1 MMQDQKSKAGEVKFR
16 ARLYEQQ
23 VLGAAPL
30 AGELSSE
37 QMLATMRGRIEKTRR
52 DFAELADAHLLKGPF
67 LELGAERCQRSL
79 VLANDFKLEGFA
91 ADLSFESLLYADFLA
106 KQEGFAA
113 MPRRICCDALR
124 LPLADNSIGFA
135 FCYQTLHHF
144 PDPAP
149 ILQEIYRV
157 LKPGAVLFIDEEPIA
172 RVCKLKLWKRRVEP
186 RTSENKYLRYAK
198 DYLLDFVSEP
208 HVNEVD
214 YGICEND
221 DISLAQWERALGQ
234 VAEKNIRLRVL
245 PIPKMMSHITHNSSR
260 WGLRSWMCQGLGG
273 ILTATIQPKAAGSQ
287 TNEAPTEALCCPACR
302 SHLNESAGVLTCQSC
317 GSSYPVRNGIP
328 MLLPREE
335 LNSLYAEK
343 EFASPAS

>member
-1 MMQDQKSKAGEVKFR
+1 MIQDPKSKAGEVKFR

-23 VLGAAPL
+23 VLGANPME
-30 AGELSSE
+30 GELSSE

-52 DFAELADAHLLKGPF
+52 DFAELAEAHLLKGPF

-79 VLANDFKLEGFA
+79 VLANDFGLEGFA
-91 ADLSFESLLYADFLA
+91 ADLSFESMLYADFLA
-106 KQEGFAA
+106 KQVGFAA
-113 MPRRICCDALR
+113 MPKRICCDAMR

-157 LKPGAVLFIDEEPIA
+157 LKPGAVLFIDEEPIT
-172 RVCKLKLWKRRVEP
+172 RVCKLNLWKRRVSP
-186 RTSENKYLRYAK
+186 AGSGNKYLRYAK

-208 HVNEVD
+208 VVNEVD

-234 VAEKNIRLRVL
+234 VAKKSIRLRVL
-245 PIPKMMSHITHNSSR
+245 PLPKFMSRVTHNSSR

-273 ILTATIQPKAAGSQ
+273 ILTATIQPKAAGAAAGK
-287 TNEAPTEALCCPACR
+287 TPGEALCCPACR
-302 SHLNESAGVLTCQSC
+302 GHLNESAGALSCQSC
-317 GSSYPVRNGIP
+317 GSSYPVRQGIP

-343 EFASPAS
+343 EVATPAS

>member
-1 MMQDQKSKAGEVKFR
+1 MQDFKSKAGEVKFR

-23 VLGAAPL
+23 VLGGSPIE
-30 AGELSSE
+30 GELSSE

-52 DFAELADAHLLKGPF
+52 DFAELAGAGLLKGPF

-79 VLANDFKLEGFA
+79 VLANDHGLEGFA
-91 ADLSFESLLYADFLA
+91 ADLSFESMLYADFLA
-106 KQEGFAA
+106 KQEAFKT
-113 MPRRICCDALR
+113 MPQRICCDAQR

-149 ILQEIYRV
+149 IVQEVYRV
-157 LKPGAVLFIDEEPIA
+157 LRPGAVFFIDEEPIA
-172 RVCKLKLWKRRVEP
+172 RVLKVNLWKRKVSP
-186 RTSENKYLRYAK
+186 TDFKNKYIRFAK

-208 HVNEVD
+208 LVNEVD

-234 VAEKNIRLRVL
+234 AAEKNIRIRVL
-245 PIPKMMSHITHNSSR
+245 PMPRFMSRVSHNSSS

-273 ILTATIQPKAAGSQ
+273 ILTATIQPKAGTAQSSQ
-287 TNEAPTEALCCPACR
+287 TAGDALCCPACR
-302 SHLNESAGVLTCQSC
+302 GHLNASTSTLACQSC
-317 GSSYPVRNGIP
+317 GSSYPVRQGIP
-328 MLLPREE
+328 MMLPREE
-335 LNSLYAEK
+335 LNSLYAENTA
-343 EFASPAS
+343 EAPVR